1 MTVEP
6 GRCGEAL
13 SLGPALAA
21 GDEFPFVCAGCGG
34 CCRKRRDLVL
44 SGYDL
49 YRIARRLYLPPR
61 VVAQAFCK
69 SYIAPQSCLPALRL
83 TPSPETG
90 DCRFLEGGACVIHEA
105 RPLACALYPLGQCID
120 PDTGAV
126 AYHAQ
131 LPLCGLRREGRTLRQ
146 YLADAALDD
155 PAGCGMRAGRP
166 TRIFPPPYTV
176 SPAPSTGTI
185 PWAMNF
191 TPSSSGTWRSCS
203 RCWSA
208 SCNKRHPACFYTG
221 GMPFVYVFCPGR

>member
-1 MTVEP
+1 MPEQPEKFSESLTY
-6 GRCGEAL
+6 GRQYIL
-13 SLGPALAA
+13 I
-21 GDEFPFVCAGCGG
+21 VGCGG

-120 PDTGAV
+120 PDTGAI
-126 AYHAQ
+126 
-131 LPLCGLRREGRTLRQ
+131 LRLANPKYPQ
-146 YLADAALDD
+146 DYLSALEKVLSQKGEI
-155 PAGCGMRAGRP
+155 PPFFSAG
-166 TRIFPPPYTV
+166 
-176 SPAPSTGTI
+176 
-185 PWAMNF
+185 
-191 TPSSSGTWRSCS
+191 
-203 RCWSA
+203 
-208 SCNKRHPACFYTG
+208 
-221 GMPFVYVFCPGR
+221 

>member
-146 YLADAALDD
+146 YLADAALDE
-155 PAGCGMRAGRP
+155 RAGTDTHAVRVFAQEEGGVVIA
-166 TRIFPPPYTV
+166 RILPL
-176 SPAPSTGTI
+176 PAAERAHLLRRSIKVCQNII
-185 PWAMNF
+185 PNPLTAAGRFVMH
-191 TPSSSGTWRSCS
+191 RD
-203 RCWSA
+203 RC
-208 SCNKRHPACFYTG
+208 F
-221 GMPFVYVFCPGR
+221 